1 MEDASQ
7 RPRRAPGPWAAGLVL
22 VLAIGLGIAALLR
35 REAAAHPEATMPD
48 GTLLVVEGLTF
59 GPRHELRFEPE
70 FWTAL
75 KSALPAPWHRFTGP
89 PLRPRLMEDNDGGGR
104 EGGLWLSRWDPVA
117 GKFLSL
123 DLDHLGV
130 ETVTRGG
137 LVFHAGGSSTFG
149 PAERAGLFVSG
160 LVLDGRADT
169 LRMRLSRGDWKAD
182 IQMPNP
188 RHGER
193 FETWEAERLPRT
205 NLVKGFEMVL
215 HGLRDHGSDSEP
227 MWMPQFEIL
236 RDGRDAGGWFS
247 THWFFLDPTG
257 NRGYRGLPESEPT
270 WKVRLSARPTS
281 RFPFSQ
287 DQRFSLGRIRL
298 PGPAEFQVV
307 SPGPDWT
314 NAGLH
319 AVVITGPGSFGF
331 TDGRNTMA
339 RPPGESLA
347 PGRTSMSSQEWSIQW
362 GSAESAAHLLLGS
375 PRSGA
380 RLMPDRQGKDIV
392 LVARRPDGSLAT
404 SSVWSHSSMSDG
416 QVHRRLVSFSFAA
429 GEKSQTYDLELA
441 VSEEITAEWLVASPQ
456 RR

>member
-7 RPRRAPGPWAAGLVL
+7 RPRRALGLWAAGLGL
-22 VLAIGLGIAALLR
+22 VLAFGLGIAALLR
-35 REAAAHPEATMPD
+35 REAAMHPEATLPD

-89 PLRPRLMEDNDGGGR
+89 PLRPRLMDSNDRGDR
-104 EGGLWLSRWDPVA
+104 AGGLWLSRWDPVA

-123 DLDHLGV
+123 DSDLRV
-130 ETVTRGG
+130 QTVTQGG
-137 LVFHAGGSSTFG
+137 LVFDVGGSSMYG
-149 PAERAGLFVSG
+149 QGERAGRFVSG

-182 IQMPNP
+182 LAMPNP

-193 FETWEAERLPRT
+193 FETWEAGPLPRT

-215 HGLRDHGSDSEP
+215 HGLRDHGPAKEP
-227 MWMPQFEIL
+227 LWMPQFEIL
-236 RDGRDAGGWFS
+236 KEGRPAGEWFS
-247 THWFFLDPTG
+247 THWLFLDPTG
-257 NRGYRGLPESEPT
+257 NQGYRGLPESEPT
-270 WKVRLSARPTS
+270 WKVRMLARPTS
-281 RFPFSQ
+281 KFPFSQ

-298 PGPAEFQVV
+298 PGPGEFLVL

-339 RPPGESLA
+339 RPPGDSLVL
-347 PGRTSMSSQEWSIQW
+347 GSISINSRQWSLQW
-362 GSAESAAHLLLGS
+362 GSAEPMVHLLLGS
-375 PRSGA
+375 SSSGA
-380 RLMPDRQGKDIV
+380 RLMPNNTGKDLV
-392 LVARRPDGSLAT
+392 LLARRADGSLAT
-404 SSVWSHSSMSDG
+404 SSGGNNSMMSDG
-416 QVHRRLVSFSFAA
+416 QVHRRLVSFVFAA
-429 GEKSQTYDLELA
+429 GEKPQPYDLELA
-441 VSEEITAEWLVASPQ
+441 VSEVFTAEWLVASPQ